1 MPYESDLAGNISF
14 FKSRPKPI
22 DERPSESV
30 VKSWGKGNAD
40 TTRVV
45 EVSEAILG
53 SQECTRKNTLMA
65 KTSTKGLMKRPRY
78 R

>member
-1 MPYESDLAGNISF
+1 MSGRPESTC
-14 FKSRPKPI
+14 KSPG
-22 DERPSESV
+22 S
-30 VKSWGKGNAD
+30 GKAD

-65 KTSTKGLMKRPRY
+65 KTSANGLMKSPKY

>member
-1 MPYESDLAGNISF
+1 
-14 FKSRPKPI
+14 
-22 DERPSESV
+22 
-30 VKSWGKGNAD
+30 
-40 TTRVV
+40 VV

-65 KTSTKGLMKRPRY
+65 KTSTNGLMKRPRY

>member
-1 MPYESDLAGNISF
+1 MSG
-14 FKSRPKPI
+14 RP
-22 DERPSESV
+22 ESV
-30 VKSWGKGNAD
+30 VKSWGRGNAD

-65 KTSTKGLMKRPRY
+65 KTSTNGLMKSPRY

>member
-1 MPYESDLAGNISF
+1 MSG
-14 FKSRPKPI
+14 RP
-22 DERPSESV
+22 ESV
-30 VKSWGKGNAD
+30 CKSPGNGRAD

-53 SQECTRKNTLMA
+53 RQEWTRKNTLMA
-65 KTSTKGLMKRPRY
+65 KTSTNGLMKSPRY

>member
-1 MPYESDLAGNISF
+1 MSG
-14 FKSRPKPI
+14 RP
-22 DERPSESV
+22 ESV
-30 VKSWGKGNAD
+30 CQSPGSGKAD

-53 SQECTRKNTLMA
+53 SQEWTRKNTLMA
-65 KTSTKGLMKRPRY
+65 KTSTNGLMNSPRY

>member
-1 MPYESDLAGNISF
+1 MSGLP
-14 FKSRPKPI
+14 
-22 DERPSESV
+22 ESV
-30 VKSWGKGNAD
+30 VKSWGRGNAD

-45 EVSEAILG
+45 EDSEATLG

-65 KTSTKGLMKRPRY
+65 KTSTNGLMKSPRY